1 MAGIHPTRTFS
12 FSFNRR
18 ITGNLNQNQ
27 HVVDAA
33 HPHFPHRACGHKL
46 QEGRYS
52 SAPAHSG
59 QGCMHTGSHRS
70 ISQHPKR
77 KRGVGGAPQRKA
89 CQAHA
94 FTCNLTARLSP
105 APAEGPLSKQAL
117 LQRGT
122 GATVH
127 TTGRRGSTVLC
138 GQKTRRNSLD
148 PSPRATTTE
157 NSWLHLNQQMSFST
171 HSSPAEGTVLP
182 APEEVNKTGAHHR
195 VLMHA

>member
-1 MAGIHPTRTFS
+1 ME
-12 FSFNRR
+12 
-18 ITGNLNQNQ
+18 
-27 HVVDAA
+27 DAA
-33 HPHFPHRACGHKL
+33 HPHFPHRARGHKL

-122 GATVH
+122 GATFH

-138 GQKTRRNSLD
+138 SQRHAGTAWIQVRGPQL
-148 PSPRATTTE
+148 PRTHGCTST
-157 NSWLHLNQQMSFST
+157 NKCHFLHTAALQREQYCQLLKKSIKR
-171 HSSPAEGTVLP
+171 VRI
-182 APEEVNKTGAHHR
+182 TGC
-195 VLMHA
+195 